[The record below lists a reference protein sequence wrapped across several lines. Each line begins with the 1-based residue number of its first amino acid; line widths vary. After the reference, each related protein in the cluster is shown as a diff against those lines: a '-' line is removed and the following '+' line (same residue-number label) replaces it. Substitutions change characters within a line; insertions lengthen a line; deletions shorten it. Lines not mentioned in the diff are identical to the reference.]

1 MEFHQLSRLLQFSA
15 FSSKSSESLDI
26 SNAPRKDTKHST
38 VLMSTKQKSR
48 EDYLEE
54 FQGLFFFVKKVD
66 EEILKRTK
74 SDRFVDFFKKRQKK
88 VVFINDPWL
97 PSLTKKHILL

>member
-1 MEFHQLSRLLQFSA
+1 MSGCSFVFGMEFHQLSHLLQFSA

-54 FQGLFFFVKKVD
+54 FQGLFFS
-66 EEILKRTK
+66 LRRLMKRY
-74 SDRFVDFFKKRQKK
+74 
-88 VVFINDPWL
+88 
-97 PSLTKKHILL
+97 